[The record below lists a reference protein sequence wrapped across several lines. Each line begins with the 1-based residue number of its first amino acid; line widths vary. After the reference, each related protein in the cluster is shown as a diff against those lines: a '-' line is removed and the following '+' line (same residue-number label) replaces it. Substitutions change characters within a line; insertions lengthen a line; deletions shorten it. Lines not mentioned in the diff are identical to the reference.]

1 MKSSNCSA
9 LAHRASWRPRSK
21 ISVRSTRALSQL
33 AYQPWGKGMNGHASS
48 LLSRGFRRLVEAQ
61 WVGQKV
67 LLRRRRGHFL
77 TSMLLEARSLRSPAL
92 YLLLRCVN
100 FLIAPRVC
108 RFRPVVAAQLF
119 ERFPNGEFGGFSH
132 GDIRGFSA
140 LLVIAG
146 GLLPKT
152 LARHSQRRTVRTPT
166 RRPAWAGADARLI
179 SSEARTVSNI
189 KHEDLTLVQL
199 SQCTIIGPTSMT

>member
-48 LLSRGFRRLVEAQ
+48 LLSVVFGDWLKLSGWAKRSFCGA
-61 WVGQKV
+61 GA
-67 LLRRRRGHFL
+67 GHFL
-77 TSMLLEARSLRSPAL
+77 TSMLLEAQSLRSSAL